1 MYTPHNKV
9 EKIKRRI
16 NGLCDTCLNM
26 YSKAKSNSNKNWEE
40 KIFRVDIFPI
50 HDSDTET
57 QELFKTCII
66 YL

>member
-1 MYTPHNKV
+1 
-9 EKIKRRI
+9 
-16 NGLCDTCLNM
+16 M
-26 YSKAKSNSNKNWEE
+26 YSKAKSNSNKNWQD